1 MAERNTSERGGFT
14 SFRDMFDGGGPG
26 RSGERFEGGG
36 ALSSLGNA
44 LGGPAMFG
52 GGDGGGMNMGRA
64 AGSMMGGMAFGPIG
78 GLLGGM
84 IGQNMQG
91 GYGYT
96 DAMGNVVSPQMDMRD
111 GGGRGTYGDTFQGG
125 LLSGILNAMGVRPAG
140 YDARQAAMASA
151 SQGAPSLMAAPVA
164 STRAMRPMMRPQAPM
179 AMTAGPAQ
187 PGMNTMPDGET
198 FLRQNIAAIP
208 AINRPMM
215 SMPSAEM
222 SGSQMMPPMRPQ
234 GSAGRALTPYEMML
248 ERFRA
253 SGNPVMTT
261 APGSLRPVGVL
272 GR

>member
-1 MAERNTSERGGFT
+1 MAEQRTADRGGFT

-52 GGDGGGMNMGRA
+52 GGDGINMGRV
-64 AGSMMGGMAFGPIG
+64 AGGAIGGMALGPIG
-78 GLLGGM
+78 GLLGGL
-84 IGQNMQG
+84 IGGGMGRG

-96 DAMGNVVSPQMDMRD
+96 DAMGNAVSPRMDMMD
-111 GGGRGTYGDTFQGG
+111 GGGRGMAGDTFQGG
-125 LLSGILNAMGVRPAG
+125 LLSVILNAMGVRPAG

-151 SQGAPSLMAAPVA
+151 SQGAPSLMAAPVV

-179 AMTAGPAQ
+179 AMTAGAAQ

-222 SGSQMMPPMRPQ
+222 SGSQMTPPMRPQ